1 VVAVTGIAIAA
12 LVLAAAALGG
22 LITFALKNSNA
33 RDERESARVRA
44 SSLNGELV
52 VVRERLDRMIKDLAS
67 EQERSDALDDELAT
81 TYDHPDP
88 AGARERLLQAWKLKH
103 DVARGRAVKMSVP
116 LRSDT
121 PGNELIDPS
130 TEDS

>member
-12 LVLAAAALGG
+12 LALAAIALGG
-22 LITFALKNSNA
+22 LITFALKNSTA

-52 VVRERLDRMIKDLAS
+52 VVRERLDRMTKDLAS

-88 AGARERLLQAWKLKH
+88 AGARERLLQAWKLRH
-103 DVARGRAVKMSVP
+103 DVARGRAVSMP
-116 LRSDT
+116 APQPADT
-121 PGNELIDPS
+121 PGSDDLLRPGD
-130 TEDS
+130 